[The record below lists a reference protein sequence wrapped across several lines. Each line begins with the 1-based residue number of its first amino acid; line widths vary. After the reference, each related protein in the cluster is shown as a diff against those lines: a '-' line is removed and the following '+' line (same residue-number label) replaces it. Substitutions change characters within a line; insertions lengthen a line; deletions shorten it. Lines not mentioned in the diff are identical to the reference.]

1 MLIKACLNG
10 GTTRAQ
16 HHAVPQTPAELAADA
31 AAAVRAGAGAI
42 HLHPRDAVGAETLD
56 PSAVLAAVDAVRA
69 AVPGTPIGVTTGVWA
84 AGGDPDRRMALV
96 SQWTGTVQPDFAS
109 VNWSEPGADELAELL
124 GKLGIAVEAG
134 IWSVADAAR
143 LAGGAVGDHVLRIL
157 IEPMD
162 DLPGAAVATAAGIE
176 AALDGHGM
184 TAPRLQHGEGPATW
198 AVLRA
203 AIKLGRDVRV
213 GLEDTT
219 VLPDGRLAS
228 GNAELIQAAASLV
241 AELGG
246 HS

>member
-69 AVPGTPIGVTTGVWA
+69 AVPGTAIGVTTGLWA
-84 AGGDPDRRMALV
+84 AAGDPDRRTALV

-143 LAGGAVGDHVLRIL
+143 LADGAVGDHVLRIL
-157 IEPMD
+157 IEPTD
-162 DLPGAAVATAAGIE
+162 NLPGAAVATAVAIE
-176 AALDGHGM
+176 AALDGHGL
-184 TAPRLQHGEGPATW
+184 TAPRLQHGEGVATW
-198 AVLRA
+198 AVLRV
-203 AIKLGRDVRV
+203 AIKLGRDIRV

-241 AELGG
+241 AELSG